1 MENDKSFIKYY
12 NHTTMTTIFNI
23 ITCPV
28 CGGELRREN
37 RSLVCAS
44 GHTFD
49 IAKSGYVNMLPPGKE
64 KNARTG
70 DEKDMVRARVDF
82 LAKGYYAGISSAVA
96 EIMAEYT
103 SGDAVLC
110 DMGCGEGYH
119 TCRFAGE
126 LHDKTGHSVLALGF
140 DASKYAAE
148 CASKLAKSKG
158 WLSRDGIGAE
168 LYSPVSCAFM
178 PGNIFHLPVKDHAVT
193 CAVSMFAPVAGDEA
207 RRILTDD
214 GILVVVSSGRNHLI
228 EMRRLI
234 YDDVHL
240 SDSLPDTPDGFELA
254 DRRNLT
260 YTASIENKA
269 DIASLFVMTPFYYKT
284 TEAGRARLAER
295 ETLDVTVDVNL
306 SVFKVKL

>member
-1 MENDKSFIKYY
+1 MINL
-12 NHTTMTTIFNI
+12 FNI
-23 ITCPV
+23 LTCPV
-28 CGGELRREN
+28 CGGILHREN
-37 RSLVCAS
+37 RSVGCEA

-70 DEKDMVRARVDF
+70 DEKDMVRARVEF
-82 LAKGYYAGISSAVA
+82 LGKGYYANISSAVA
-96 EIMAEYT
+96 DVISENVT
-103 SGDAVLC
+103 GTDDLVLC

-126 LHDKTGHSVLALGF
+126 IHDKTGRGVLALGF

-158 WLSRDGIGAE
+158 WLSRDGIGGDCV
-168 LYSPVSCAFM
+168 SPVQCAFM
-178 PGNIFHLPVKDHAVT
+178 PGNIFHLPVREHAVT

-207 RRILTDD
+207 QRILTDD
-214 GILVVVSSGRNHLI
+214 GLLIVVSSGRDHLL
-228 EMRRLI
+228 EMRQLI

-240 SDSLPDTPDGFELA
+240 SDSLPETPDGFELVT
-254 DRRNLT
+254 RRNLNYRT
-260 YTASIENKA
+260 TIENKT

-284 TEAGRARLAER
+284 TEAGRARLAEQD
-295 ETLDVTVDVNL
+295 TLDVTVDVNITIFRRK
-306 SVFKVKL
+306 S